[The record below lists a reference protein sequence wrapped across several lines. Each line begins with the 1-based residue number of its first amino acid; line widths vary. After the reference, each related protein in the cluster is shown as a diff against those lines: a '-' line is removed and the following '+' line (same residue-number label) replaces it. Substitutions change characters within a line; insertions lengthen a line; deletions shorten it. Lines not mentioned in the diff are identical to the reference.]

1 MPEPGGP
8 RSARAGRGPVVAIV
22 GGVGTLVAE
31 ALACMLAES
40 GSRVLGAYPN
50 PAELQAGAAASS
62 AEVQVVVIDA
72 DDPAAGVGVVSE
84 LRRGH
89 RELKLLLLCERLTP
103 SVARCAME
111 EHVEGVVLKSDS
123 VEEVIVAFR
132 HILDGRAVM
141 PAGWQAAALESEE
154 HDPIESLSMRERE
167 VLELAAGGMRNRE
180 IAERLMISPN
190 TVKFHLRT
198 IYARLGVR
206 NRVQAMQ
213 AVVTSHDEEA
223 AAETASVKSKAA
235 D

>member
-1 MPEPGGP
+1 
-8 RSARAGRGPVVAIV
+8 VAIV
-22 GGVGTLVAE
+22 GGVGTFFTE

-50 PAELQAGAAASS
+50 PAELQAEAIANST
-62 AEVQVVVIDA
+62 EVQVVVIDA
-72 DDPAAGVGVVSE
+72 DDPAAGVAMVSE
-84 LRRGH
+84 LRCGH
-89 RELKLLLLCERLTP
+89 RELKILLLCERLTP
-103 SVARCAME
+103 PVARCAME

-141 PAGWQAAALESEE
+141 PAGWQAAALQSER
-154 HDPIESLSMRERE
+154 DPIDSLSTRERE
-167 VLELAAGGMRNRE
+167 VLELAAGGMRNWE
-180 IAERLMISPN
+180 IAERLMISTN

-198 IYARLGVR
+198 IYRRLGVR

-213 AVVTSHDEEA
+213 AVGTSHGEEA
-223 AAETASVKSKAA
+223 VAESVSAESQAA